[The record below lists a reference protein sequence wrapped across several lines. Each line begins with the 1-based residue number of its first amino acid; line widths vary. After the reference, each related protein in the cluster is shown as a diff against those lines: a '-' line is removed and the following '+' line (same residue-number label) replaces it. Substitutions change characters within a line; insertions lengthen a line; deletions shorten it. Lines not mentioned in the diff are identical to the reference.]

1 MTGDITGED
10 VAREGLAASLEGQSY
25 EALSQYVDML
35 AGRGLEWGLLG
46 PREGD
51 RLWQRH
57 IGNSLALGDVLGRG
71 MEIADVGSG
80 AGLPGLPLA
89 IARPDLKVT
98 LIEPLL
104 RRFNFLT
111 LAVEE
116 LGLGDRVEVLR
127 ARAEETKRTFD
138 VVVCRAVAP
147 LDRLVKWT
155 SPLFPDGA
163 LVALKGSTAEEEV
176 RQASKFLSKQR
187 LSTEILEPSGG
198 PGVEPTRAIRVTRF

>member
-1 MTGDITGED
+1 MTVETAGED
-10 VAREGLAASLEGQSY
+10 LAREALAGSLEPQSFKT
-25 EALSQYVDML
+25 LSQYVDIL
-35 AGRGLEWGLLG
+35 ASRGLEWGLLG

-71 MEIADVGSG
+71 LEIADVGSG

-89 IARPDLKVT
+89 IARPDLRVT

-116 LGLGDRVEVLR
+116 LGLEDRVEVLR
-127 ARAEETKRTFD
+127 SRAEETRRTFD

-147 LDRLVKWT
+147 LERLVKWT

-163 LVALKGSTAEEEV
+163 LVALKGSTAEEEI

-187 LSTEILEPSGG
+187 LATEILELSGG
-198 PGVEPTRAIRVTRF
+198 PGVEPTRAIRVTRG